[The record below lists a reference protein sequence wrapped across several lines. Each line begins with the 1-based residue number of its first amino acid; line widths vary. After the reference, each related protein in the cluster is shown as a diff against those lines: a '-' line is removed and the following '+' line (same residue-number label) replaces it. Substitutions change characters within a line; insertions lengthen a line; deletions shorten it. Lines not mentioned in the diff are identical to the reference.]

1 MPLVNCREC
10 GKEVSHEADVCPS
23 CGIKFPSKKRFQTRR
38 YTQITILLL
47 LLGFI
52 GYTYYH
58 FTKKENSSYATSKQ
72 TTDTVSIK
80 DKIIAPDDKQIVK
93 DMIDS
98 GKSAMRISKE
108 TGLRLKEVRKIK
120 KEKEE
125 EEKHKN

>member
-38 YTQITILLL
+38 YTQITFLLL

-52 GYTYYH
+52 GFSYYH

-72 TTDTVSIK
+72 TTDTLSIK
-80 DKIIAPDDKQIVK
+80 DK
-93 DMIDS
+93 
-98 GKSAMRISKE
+98 
-108 TGLRLKEVRKIK
+108 GLRLKEVRRIK
-120 KEKEE
+120 KEKQE